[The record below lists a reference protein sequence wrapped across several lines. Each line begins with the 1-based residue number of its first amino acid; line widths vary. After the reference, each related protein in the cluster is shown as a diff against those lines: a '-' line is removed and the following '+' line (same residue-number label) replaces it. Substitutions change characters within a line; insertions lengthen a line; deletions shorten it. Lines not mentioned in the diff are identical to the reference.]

1 MNERWAVRWWWR
13 CDPHGRAMKDIACRE
28 LSAALRDEWRHIGS
42 QRRSRDQ
49 LEGWSQVEPD
59 LVGLGSLQEVVD
71 VIAVPVGVPL
81 ERSVAVT
88 QAVIRLAQTEP
99 LARRLLLQ
107 VMAPILVKEMFRT
120 LAVLRLA
127 KVEYDVDDSEVIS
140 VVLGSATDA
149 IASAAGSTLE
159 WPLRNLHR
167 RLTKRLVRRR
177 EKLIAEVRER
187 LEFLPEQD
195 SVASTPE
202 QSPAVLLAQT
212 LELAVSRGIVSGDDA
227 RLVWAS
233 TFHGKTSFTLAEG
246 DQREAER
253 LRKRRT
259 RAQQRLA
266 ARRTE
271 LVEVI
276 AG

>member
-1 MNERWAVRWWWR
+1 
-13 CDPHGRAMKDIACRE
+13 MKHMACRE
-28 LSAALRDEWRHIGS
+28 LSAALADEWRHTAS
-42 QRRSRDQ
+42 ERRSGDR
-49 LEGWSQVEPD
+49 LAAWSTAEPD
-59 LVGLGSLQEVVD
+59 LIGLSSLNDVVD
-71 VIAVPVGVPL
+71 VIAVPIGIPQ

-88 QAVIRLAQTEP
+88 QAVIRLADDDP

-127 KVEYDVDDSEVIS
+127 KVEVDDTEVIS

-195 SVASTPE
+195 CEAPVSEPS
-202 QSPAVLLAQT
+202 SAVLLAQT

-227 RLVWAS
+227 HLVWAS
-233 TFHGKTSFTLAEG
+233 VFEGETSFTLAAG
-246 DQREAER
+246 NAREAER

-259 RAQQRLA
+259 RARQRLA
-266 ARRTE
+266 ARRRE
-271 LVEVI
+271 LVELI
-276 AG
+276 AV

>member
-1 MNERWAVRWWWR
+1 M
-13 CDPHGRAMKDIACRE
+13 PIGIAQ
-28 LSAALRDEWRHIGS
+28 D
-42 QRRSRDQ
+42 
-49 LEGWSQVEPD
+49 
-59 LVGLGSLQEVVD
+59 
-71 VIAVPVGVPL
+71 
-81 ERSVAVT
+81 RSVAVT
-88 QAVIRLAQTEP
+88 QAVIRLAGTDE
-99 LARRLLLQ
+99 LARRLLLH

-127 KVEYDVDDSEVIS
+127 KVEVDDPEVIS
-140 VVLGSATDA
+140 VVLSSATDA
-149 IASAAGSTLE
+149 VASVAGSTLE

-167 RLTKRLVRRR
+167 RFAKRLVRRR

-195 SVASTPE
+195 GVAPVLE
-202 QSPAVLLAQT
+202 PSPAVLLAET
-212 LELAVSRGIVSGDDA
+212 LELAVSRGIVSRDDA

-233 TFHGKTSFTLAEG
+233 THQGETSFTLAGG

-266 ARRTE
+266 ARSSE

-276 AG
+276 AV

>member
-1 MNERWAVRWWWR
+1 
-13 CDPHGRAMKDIACRE
+13 MKNMACRE
-28 LSAALRDEWRHIGS
+28 LSAALGDEWRHIAS
-42 QRRSRDQ
+42 ERRSRDQ
-49 LEGWSQVEPD
+49 LTEWTTAEPD
-59 LVGLGSLQEVVD
+59 LAGLGSLQETVD
-71 VIAVPVGVPL
+71 AIAVPIGIHH

-88 QAVIRLAQTEP
+88 QSVIRLAGTDP

-127 KVEYDVDDSEVIS
+127 KVEVDDTEVIS
-140 VVLGSATDA
+140 LVLSAANDA

-177 EKLIAEVRER
+177 EKLIADTRETLR
-187 LEFLPEQD
+187 FLPEQD
-195 SVASTPE
+195 CVAPVPDES
-202 QSPAVLLAQT
+202 SAVLLAQT
-212 LELAVSRGIVSGDDA
+212 LELAVARKIVSGDDA

-233 TFHGKTSFTLAEG
+233 TFEGETSFTLADGNE
-246 DQREAER
+246 REAER

-266 ARRTE
+266 ARRSE
-271 LVEVI
+271 LVQVI
-276 AG
+276 AV

>member
-1 MNERWAVRWWWR
+1 
-13 CDPHGRAMKDIACRE
+13 MKHMACRE
-28 LSAALRDEWRHIGS
+28 LSAALGDEWRHIAS
-42 QRRSRDQ
+42 ERRSGDR
-49 LEGWSQVEPD
+49 LTAWSMAEPD
-59 LVGLGSLQEVVD
+59 LAGLGSLSDVVD
-71 VIAVPVGVPL
+71 VIAVPIGIPH

-88 QAVIRLAQTEP
+88 QAVIRLAEDDP

-127 KVEYDVDDSEVIS
+127 KVEVDDSEVIS

-149 IASAAGSTLE
+149 IASVAGSTLE

-167 RLTKRLVRRR
+167 RLIKRLVRRR
-177 EKLIAEVRER
+177 ERLIAEARER

-195 SVASTPE
+195 CVAPVPE

-233 TFHGKTSFTLAEG
+233 AFEGETSFTLAAG
-246 DQREAER
+246 NQREAER

-266 ARRTE
+266 ARRSE

-276 AG
+276 AV

>member
-1 MNERWAVRWWWR
+1 
-13 CDPHGRAMKDIACRE
+13 MKDMACRE
-28 LSAALRDEWRHIGS
+28 LRSALSDEWHHIGS
-42 QRRSRDQ
+42 QRRSRDE
-49 LEGWSQVEPD
+49 LERWSRVEPD
-59 LVGLGSLQEVVD
+59 LVGLGSLQEVVE
-71 VIAVPVGVPL
+71 VIAAPIGVPQ

-88 QAVIRLAQTEP
+88 QAVIRLAGTEP

-127 KVEYDVDDSEVIS
+127 KVEYEVDDSEVIS

-195 SVASTPE
+195 SVASAPE

-233 TFHGKTSFTLAEG
+233 TFHGETSFTLAEG